1 MITRLSILAI
11 IAYLVTWMLI
21 VIRVRGLFS
30 QYKHKQRIYLKL
42 IWGFALLMQAVS
54 LYTPLILQSGLSLDL
69 VSAASHVLWL
79 ISLLIF
85 YTTFRYKIE
94 TLALFVIPL
103 VILSII
109 MRLLSDNWQVTSL
122 SGGLGIHIFIS
133 LLAYSILFFAT
144 VQASLL
150 AYQHCRL
157 HKHRTGGLIRSLPA
171 LDDMEALLFRLIT
184 VGVILLSAGLLSGFV
199 YLNDFFQQEVA
210 HKIIFSVIAWLL
222 FASLLFKRYC
232 YGCRAR
238 MATRWT
244 LFASGFLFLA
254 YFGSKFVFEY
264 LLN

>member
-1 MITRLSILAI
+1 MITTLSILAI
-11 IAYLVTWMLI
+11 TAYLVTWMLI
-21 VIRVRGLFS
+21 VIRVRGQFS
-30 QYKHKQRIYLKL
+30 QYGHQQRVSLK
-42 IWGFALLMQAVS
+42 ITWVFALLMQAAS
-54 LYTPLILQSGLSLDL
+54 LYAPLILQHGLSLDL
-69 VSAASHVLWL
+69 VSAISHVLWL

-103 VILSII
+103 VIFSLIL
-109 MRLLSDNWQVTSL
+109 RLFSGDWQVTYL

-133 LLAYSILFFAT
+133 LLAYSVLFFAT

-157 HKHRTGGLIRSLPA
+157 HKHRTRGLIRTLPA
-171 LDDMEALLFRLIT
+171 VDDMESLLFRLIS
-184 VGVILLSAGLLSGFV
+184 VGVILLSVALVSGFI
-199 YLNDFFQQEVA
+199 YLEQFFQQEVA
-210 HKIIFSVIAWLL
+210 HKIIFSVIAWFL
-222 FASLLFKRYC
+222 FAALLFKRYR

-238 MATRWT
+238 LATYWT